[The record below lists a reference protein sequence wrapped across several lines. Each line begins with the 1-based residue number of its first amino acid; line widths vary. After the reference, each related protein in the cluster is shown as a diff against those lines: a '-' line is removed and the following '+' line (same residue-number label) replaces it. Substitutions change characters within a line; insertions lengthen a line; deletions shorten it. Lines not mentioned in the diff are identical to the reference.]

1 VIVEQKVAKC
11 WVLDPTLLPILY
23 LAFVIASV
31 QISLLI
37 SFPEFDFMFLALF
50 ADSMDDFAADLSKI
64 VSEKKL
70 AGGAG
75 KAGKKRKLAT
85 KGSAVFGSGSSSPGG
100 ASCSS
105 LGTKLTSPRIPQ
117 KTKLIKEEAPIID
130 LEIEKPFLLPRLI
143 TDKEFLE
150 KNPLQVA
157 AAEKAA
163 ILGADEDTGRERIL
177 KDSAGLL
184 RMLEMVLVL
193 HDERG
198 NRLNDLE
205 KLKSDYGKLEAENM
219 KLENEVV
226 DLRGKKENFV
236 AAAKENR
243 ELKEEVAKFA
253 EEKKKLEGEVE
264 LLKSAMAP
272 AEDEIE
278 NTRDLSTRVDFVG
291 RVRKLGDSVL
301 AGVKHGWQNALAQ
314 IKVANPGAELS
325 FEGMGVFREVVDGQ
339 IILPEKYKEVEAAEL
354 AGEDD
359 MDDDGEEEEDDG
371 SSKKTSTPEDE
382 D

>member
-1 VIVEQKVAKC
+1 
-11 WVLDPTLLPILY
+11 
-23 LAFVIASV
+23 
-31 QISLLI
+31 
-37 SFPEFDFMFLALF
+37 MFLALF
-50 ADSMDDFAADLSKI
+50 ADSMADFAADLSKI

-100 ASCSS
+100 ASSS
-105 LGTKLTSPRIPQ
+105 PGTKLTSPRIPQ
-117 KTKLIKEEAPIID
+117 KTKLIKEEAPVID

-184 RMLEMVLVL
+184 RMLETVLVL

-278 NTRDLSTRVDFVG
+278 NTRDLSTRADFVG

-325 FEGMGVFREVVDGQ
+325 FEGMGVFREVEQ
-339 IILPEKYKEVEAAEL
+339 
-354 AGEDD
+354 ED
-359 MDDDGEEEEDDG
+359 
-371 SSKKTSTPEDE
+371 
-382 D
+382 